1 VQIYILQLF
10 KNLFSLFNVKSHFFL
25 LFKAE
30 SLLILYN
37 IILTNMVSTDLKDA
51 LRIFFGF
58 DNFKGN
64 QEQIIEN
71 LLGGKNTFVIMPT
84 GGGKSLCYQLPAL
97 ILEGTAIVVSPLIA
111 LMKNQVDAIRNVSDN
126 ENVAHFLNSSLSKTE
141 INKVK
146 SDIQNG
152 HTKLLYVAPES
163 LTKQEY
169 IDFLTSVNIS
179 FFAIDEAHCISEWGH
194 DFRPEYRRLRDIFEK
209 ISNVPIIALTATATP
224 KVQLDIQK
232 NLNMLDATVYKSSFN
247 RENLYYEI
255 RPKVDVEKEII
266 KYIKAREGKSGI
278 IYCLSRKKVEEFAEL
293 LNLNG
298 INALPYHAGLD
309 AATRAKHQDMFL
321 MEDANV
327 IVATIAFGMGIDKP
341 DVRFVIHHDI
351 PKSLESYYQ
360 ETGRAGRD
368 GGEGECV
375 VFYSYKDIEK
385 LEKFLQGKP
394 ISEQEIGKQLLH
406 EIVSYTETSVCRR
419 KYILHYFGEQFDE
432 SNCKNM
438 CDNCKHPREKT
449 EGKDFVHLLLKS
461 VKALEEVQKPKHICS
476 FITGNLTP
484 DIKSYKHDQLPLFG
498 KGKEKDE
505 HFWNAVIRQSLV
517 FGLLQKEI
525 ETYGTIKLTDLGNEF
540 IDNPTS
546 FQLIKERKFDDEE
559 GDFEIAT
566 SSKGGAFDEVLFD
579 MLVDLR
585 KNISK
590 QKKIPPFV
598 IFQEPSLKDMC
609 FQYPITI
616 EELTN
621 IQGVGT
627 GKAAR
632 YGAPFVDLIH
642 QYVEENEIERPQDLV
657 VKSLINKSGLKVQ
670 LIHNIDR
677 KLPLEDIGKAQGKS
691 LEEIIDEIEGI
702 VASGTRVNINYYIN
716 DILDQD
722 NQEEIFD
729 YFSDAETDDI
739 KEAFKEFDGDY
750 SEEELRL
757 MRIKFM
763 SEMAN

>member
-1 VQIYILQLF
+1 M
-10 KNLFSLFNVKSHFFL
+10 VK
-25 LFKAE
+25 
-30 SLLILYN
+30 I
-37 IILTNMVSTDLKDA
+37 DLKGA
-51 LRIFFGF
+51 LRTFFGF
-58 DNFKGN
+58 DSFKGK
-64 QEQIIEN
+64 QEEIITN
-71 LLGGKNTFVIMPT
+71 ILDGKNTFVIMPT

-97 ILEGTAIVVSPLIA
+97 LSNGTAIIVSPLIA
-111 LMKNQVDAIRNVSDN
+111 LMKNQVDAIRTISN
-126 ENVAHFLNSSLSKTE
+126 EENIAHVLNSSLNKTE
-141 INKVK
+141 ISKVK
-146 SDIQNG
+146 NDIQSG
-152 HTKLLYVAPES
+152 ITKLLYVAPES

-169 IDFLTSVNIS
+169 IDFLTTVDVS

-224 KVQLDIQK
+224 KVQIDIQK
-232 NLNMLDATVYKSSFN
+232 NLNMLDATVFKSSFN

-255 RPKVDVEKEII
+255 RPKNDVEKDII
-266 KYIKAREGKSGI
+266 RYIRSKEGKAGI
-278 IYCLSRKKVEEFAEL
+278 IYCLSRKKVEELSEL
-293 LNLNG
+293 LQLNG

-309 AATRAKHQDMFL
+309 AATRGKHQDMFL
-321 MEDANV
+321 MDEITV

-385 LEKFLQGKP
+385 LEKFLHGKP
-394 ISEQEIGKQLLH
+394 ISEQEIGRQLLH

-432 SNCKNM
+432 TNCSRM
-438 CDNCKHPREKT
+438 CDNCKHPRERS
-449 EGKDFVHLLLKS
+449 EGKEYVHLLLQS
-461 VKALEEVQKPKHICS
+461 VRALEQMQKAKHLCA
-476 FITGNLTP
+476 FVAGNLTSE
-484 DIKSYKHDQLPLFG
+484 IKSYKHDVNPLFG
-498 KGKEKDE
+498 KGSERDE
-505 HFWNAVIRQSLV
+505 HFWNAVIRQSIV
-517 FGLLQKEI
+517 GGLLSKDI
-525 ETYGTIKLTDLGNEF
+525 ESFGNLKLTAEGDKFLEQ
-540 IDNPTS
+540 PTS
-546 FQLIKERKFDDEE
+546 FLLIKERVFTGEEENDDVTLA
-559 GDFEIAT
+559 G
-566 SSKGGAFDEVLFD
+566 KGGAFDEVLFD
-579 MLVDLR
+579 MLMDLR
-585 KNISK
+585 KSISK
-590 QKKIPPFV
+590 QMKIPPFV

-616 EELTN
+616 EELTH

-632 YGAPFVDLIH
+632 YGAPFVDLIAN
-642 QYVEENEIERPQDLV
+642 YVEENDIDRPQDLV
-657 VKSLINKSGLKVQ
+657 VKSLVNKSGLKVQ
-670 LIHNIDR
+670 LIQNIDR

-691 LEEIIDEIEGI
+691 FEEIIEEIEAI
-702 VASGTRVNINYYIN
+702 VSSGTRVNINYYID
-716 DILDQD
+716 DILDAD

-729 YFSDAETDDI
+729 YFNEADTDDLVT
-739 KEAFKEFDGDY
+739 AYKEFDGDY